1 MTQIQVTQVSRR
13 FALHGGKSFT
23 AVDNASFSVS
33 PGEVVGLLGP
43 SGCGKSTL
51 LNIIAGLDHG
61 FEGSVTIQGRP
72 IAQQLAAGFRVS
84 YVFQEARLLP
94 WLTVER
100 NLAFVLEAGG
110 FSRSE
115 WAGRI
120 ERVLDA
126 VGLSAFAGYYPSQLS
141 GGMQQ
146 RASIARAFCVDPD
159 ILLMDEP
166 FSALDELTARKLRQ
180 SLLSLWE
187 RFRTTVV
194 FVSHNAHEATFLADR
209 LIMLGQ
215 GRITGEI
222 DLTAL
227 QRPRAFDD
235 TQLFDRSK
243 DVIRALEHA
252 AASTSSSPLFSNQP
266 TLESVPS

>member
-1 MTQIQVTQVSRR
+1 MTQIQVSHVSRR
-13 FALHGGKSFT
+13 FGAPGNQFFT
-23 AVDNASFSVS
+23 AVNDVSFSVE

-51 LNIIAGLDHG
+51 LNIVAGLDRSYD
-61 FEGSVTIQGRP
+61 GSVTIQGRP
-72 IAQQLAAGFRVS
+72 MAEQLAAGFRVS

-110 FSRSE
+110 FARPE
-115 WAGRI
+115 WPERI
-120 ERVLDA
+120 ERVLEA
-126 VGLSAFAGYYPSQLS
+126 VGLSEFANYYPGQLS

-146 RASIARAFCVDPD
+146 RVAIARAFCVDPD

-166 FSALDELTARKLRQ
+166 FSALDELTARKLRL
-180 SLLSLWE
+180 SLLALWE

-209 LIMLGQ
+209 LVILGQ
-215 GRITGEI
+215 GRITSEI
-222 DLTAL
+222 DLSAMA
-227 QRPRAFDD
+227 RPRSYDD
-235 TQLFDRSK
+235 TGLFDRSK

-252 AASTSSSPLFSNQP
+252 ASGDTRSFSPSFNPEPALTP
-266 TLESVPS
+266 